1 VTEQKAQIHRRAGE
15 AGGEKRKQSTNEKK
29 KRSRREQRNEQK
41 QTWEELEGD
50 AGDKHRDDRTKKTR
64 EEETEGMK
72 VKVGGIPVSLQR
84 APSLIF
90 AQNANTPAE
99 QSAAR

>member
-1 VTEQKAQIHRRAGE
+1 
-15 AGGEKRKQSTNEKK
+15 
-29 KRSRREQRNEQK
+29 
-41 QTWEELEGD
+41 
-50 AGDKHRDDRTKKTR
+50 
-64 EEETEGMK
+64 MK